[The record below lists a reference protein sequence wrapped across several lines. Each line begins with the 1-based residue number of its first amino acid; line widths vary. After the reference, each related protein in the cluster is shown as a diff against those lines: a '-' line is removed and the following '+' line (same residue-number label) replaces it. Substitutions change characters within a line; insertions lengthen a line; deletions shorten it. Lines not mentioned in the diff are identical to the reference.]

1 MDPPISEAHPTK
13 GEQVLEQTAR
23 VLQPLVH
30 LLLEH
35 GVTYPQMAE
44 TLKRVFIAT
53 AEKEGARPGRHVT
66 DSRLAITTGIQRKD
80 IKRLRDAADQPTA
93 HTRAEPRQSI
103 AAVVFTKWLT
113 DRNYCDQDGRPLL
126 LPRQGSER
134 SFEALVKSISKDVHP
149 RTVLNELTRLQMAQ
163 VEDDQVRLN
172 ADAFVPNPDF
182 EQMLSYLGA
191 NLHDHAAAATH
202 NVLGGAPPYLEQSIY
217 SDAVDAAA
225 IGDLIAMARGE
236 WGRVLKTVVPEIA
249 RHELI
254 DPEPAPPGPDGKSGV
269 PSVRIRLGMY
279 FFAEPEGPPVKTA
292 ASKSIISNRRK
303 AS

>member
-1 MDPPISEAHPTK
+1 MDPPISAGPLTK

-35 GVTYPQMAE
+35 GVTYPQLAE
-44 TLKRVFIAT
+44 TLKRVFIAM
-53 AEKEGARPGRHVT
+53 AEKEGARPGRYVT

-80 IKRLRDAADQPTA
+80 IKRLRDAADQPTV

-103 AAVVFTKWLT
+103 AAVVFTHWLT
-113 DRNYCDQDGRPLL
+113 DRNYCDQDGQPLP

-134 SFEALVKSISKDVHP
+134 SFETLVRSISKDVHP

-269 PSVRIRLGMY
+269 HGVRIRLGMY
-279 FFAEPEGPPVKTA
+279 FFAEPESPPVKTA